1 MLPIIMKR
9 KNSNMPKELN
19 EMTIEELWELFPI
32 ILTKPNRNWSK
43 QFSLEKELLK
53 TKLAS
58 FKIKLISHV
67 GSTAIPNI
75 WAKPIVDILIEIDQ
89 EEDMNSV
96 AQAIISSGYI
106 KMSESPNRIS
116 FNKGYTKFGFA
127 EQVFHLHLRYSDDN
141 DELYFRDYLI
151 AHPDVAKQ
159 YEQFKL
165 SLWHEYEHDRDGYTK
180 AKTDFIQ
187 NILKWLKC
195 RKYMRV
201 YEARDEFK

>member
-67 GSTAIPNI
+67 GSTAISNI

-96 AQAIISSGYI
+96 AQAIIDSGYI
-106 KMSESPNRIS
+106 KMSQSAERMS
-116 FNKGYTKFGFA
+116 FNKGYTKFGFG

-187 NILKWLKC
+187 
-195 RKYMRV
+195 KYTKMAKMQEIHESV
-201 YEARDEFK
+201 